1 MNLRLIQKEIF
12 HSKVNF
18 LLAVLAIVIG
28 VALFVSFYTMSEASN
43 RETIRLTRDMG
54 FNLRII
60 PKETDMDKFWHR
72 GYSEYTMP
80 QDNVA
85 KFMAFKDFSF
95 AHLTATL
102 HHKLQW
108 QGMEIVLTGI
118 SDELEPSGRE
128 KTPMIHI
135 IKPGEVILGYEISNK
150 LGISQGDR
158 ISLLGKEFIMS
169 KALSESGSMDDIR
182 LYARLEEIQDILG
195 MEGRVNEIRALNCLC
210 LTTGKEDPLIILR
223 NQLQKVLPESRIVM
237 DKNIAM
243 ARERQRLMFEKYFAF
258 IIPFVVIT
266 CAVWIG
272 TIILLNVRDRKAE
285 IGILRALGYGG
296 GYIAT
301 LFLGKAVVFGL
312 LGAILGFFIGSF
324 LSLAYGPD
332 IFMVTASSVK
342 PIYSLLG
349 WSMLAAVVFSV
360 TAALL
365 PTFVA
370 ITQDPA
376 QTLRGE

>member
-12 HSKVNF
+12 HRKINF
-18 LLAVLAIVIG
+18 LLSVLAIVIG
-28 VALFVSFYTMSEASN
+28 VALFVAFYTMSEASN

-54 FNLRII
+54 FNLRIV
-60 PKETDMDKFWHR
+60 PKETNMDKFWHL
-72 GYSEYTMP
+72 GYSEHTMP
-80 QDNVA
+80 QENVV
-85 KFMAFKDFSF
+85 KFMSFKEFSF

-102 HHKLQW
+102 HHKLLW
-108 QGMEIVLTGI
+108 RGMDIVLTGI

-135 IKPGEVILGYEISNK
+135 IKPGDLILGFEVANK
-150 LGISQGDR
+150 LDLNQGDR
-158 ISLLGKEFIMS
+158 VDLIGKEFIVS
-169 KALSESGSMDDIR
+169 KTLSESGSMDDIR
-182 LYARLEEIQDILG
+182 MYARLEEIQAILG

-210 LTTGKEDPLIILR
+210 LTTGNEDPLIILR
-223 NQLQKVLPESRIVM
+223 EQLEQVLPQSRIIM

-258 IIPFVVIT
+258 IIPFVVVT
-266 CAVWIG
+266 CAIWIAAM
-272 TIILLNVRDRKAE
+272 ILINVRDRKQE

-301 LFLGKAVVFGL
+301 LFLGKAVLFGL
-312 LGAILGFFIGSF
+312 LGAILGFFIGSA
-324 LSLAYGPD
+324 LSLIYGPD
-332 IFMVTASSVK
+332 IFLVTASSVK

-349 WSMLAAVVFSV
+349 WSILAATVFSV
-360 TAALL
+360 TSALL
-365 PTFVA
+365 PTMIA